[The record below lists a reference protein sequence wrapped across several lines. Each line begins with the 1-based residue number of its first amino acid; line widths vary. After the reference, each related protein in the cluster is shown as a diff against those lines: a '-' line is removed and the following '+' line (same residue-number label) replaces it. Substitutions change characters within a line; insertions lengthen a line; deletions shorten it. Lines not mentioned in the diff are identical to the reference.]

1 MRDTVVQGV
10 AMLMRALEDAGAF
23 ILLLGFVVATV
34 QWVRNVKPDGA
45 VPAFESYR
53 KAIARVVLIGLEI
66 LVAATIIKTIII
78 DPTMEKVG
86 YLAIMVAIRTFL
98 GWTTTLEMS
107 GRWPWQRPQP
117 APARSQTTS
126 GE

>member
-1 MRDTVVQGV
+1 MPDTVVQGL
-10 AMLMRALEDAGAF
+10 ATLIRALEDAGAF
-23 ILLLGFVVATV
+23 ILLLGFVLATFH
-34 QWVRNVKPDGA
+34 WVRNVQRDGA

-53 KAIARVVLIGLEI
+53 KAIARVVLVGLEI

-78 DPTMEKVG
+78 DPTLEKVG

-117 APARSQTTS
+117 APARSQTTN

>member
-1 MRDTVVQGV
+1 MPDAVVQGL
-10 AMLMRALEDAGAF
+10 ATLIRTLEDASAF
-23 ILLLGFVVATV
+23 LLLLGFVVATFH
-34 QWVRNVKPDGA
+34 WVRNYPRDGA
-45 VPAFESYR
+45 LPDFESYR

-78 DPTMEKVG
+78 DPTLEQVG

-98 GWTTTLEMS
+98 GWTTSLEMS
-107 GRWPWQRPQP
+107 GRWPWQKQP

-126 GE
+126 EG

>member
-1 MRDTVVQGV
+1 MPDAVVQGL
-10 AMLMRALEDAGAF
+10 ATLMRTLEDASAF
-23 ILLLGFVVATV
+23 LLLLGFVIVTFH
-34 QWVRNVKPDGA
+34 WVRNVPRDGA

-78 DPTMEKVG
+78 DPTLEKVG
-86 YLAIMVAIRTFL
+86 YLAIMVAVRTFL
-98 GWTTTLEMS
+98 GWTTSLEMS
-107 GRWPWQRPQP
+107 GRWPWQKPQP
-117 APARSQTTS
+117 ASTRPQTTS